1 VLDAHGKE
9 PTSTF
14 PMKLCC
20 KDSLEEGDLC
30 FSSNKATLSQPHA
43 TLTAKDSTFELW
55 KDPLQCPPRPNSA
68 KVFIIHV
75 FGTNV

>member
-1 VLDAHGKE
+1 MLDAHGKE

-30 FSSNKATLSQPHA
+30 FSSNQTTLSQSHA
-43 TLTAKDSTFELW
+43 TLTTLPMAKDS
-55 KDPLQCPPRPNSA
+55 
-68 KVFIIHV
+68 I
-75 FGTNV
+75 FGL